1 MLLKECPSLHQL
13 LLGSLRNAGSQV
25 PPQTS
30 EVGNGI
36 CALTPL
42 PRVSDVQ
49 YDFRSTTVENLLYSS
64 ISQPVFH
71 RQLVSWD
78 SAVSQGKYPGLLGI
92 FLAWS
97 GECGEN

>member
-1 MLLKECPSLHQL
+1 MPLRAWPSLHRL
-13 LLGSLRNAGSQV
+13 HFESLRNAGSQV

-36 CALTPL
+36 CALAPL
-42 PRVSDVQ
+42 PRVSDVH
-49 YDFRSTTVENLLYSS
+49 YDFRSTTVDNLLYNS

-78 SAVSQGKYPGLLGI
+78 PAVGTSGY
-92 FLAWS
+92 FLARS
-97 GECGEN
+97 GEFGES